1 VLFHGDVK
9 SHPGMICFSPLP
21 EDFREGVFIIGK
33 AVRMRKTESLPEGI
47 ERLPGGRALFL
58 VRKR

>member
-1 VLFHGDVK
+1 
-9 SHPGMICFSPLP
+9 MICFSPLP